1 MSTIGAPRTYHGLS
15 WIVLFRR
22 DASTSITRGIFLSE
36 GRGVC
41 CFYCTEVIFSELG
54 FGLGSQSWSLK
65 KKKRWSRCSRKVW
78 RQACT
83 YSDRRGKSKDWH
95 SCGIQPTITYK
106 TITQLHTGG
115 VGSWK
120 AGQMVNGIHSNN
132 KEEATAAVHGCVTH
146 WC

>member
-1 MSTIGAPRTYHGLS
+1 MAYPGLS
-15 WIVLFRR
+15 CSDETPPRLLREAYFSLK
-22 DASTSITRGIFLSE
+22 DAASAASTAPKSLFQS
-36 GRGVC
+36 
-41 CFYCTEVIFSELG
+41 S
-54 FGLGSQSWSLK
+54 GLGSDRSLVFK
-65 KKKRWSRCSRKVW
+65 KKKKGGPGAHGRCGGNRA
-78 RQACT
+78 RACT

-106 TITQLHTGG
+106 TITQLHMGG

-120 AGQMVNGIHSNN
+120 AGQMVNGIHSND